1 MTDKESGGIFTG
13 LAFMFFLIGIA
24 LITFSAGFTFTPLL
38 IFVLFGSIS
47 MFAGVSMLA
56 ESRAFLGLP
65 FILMYLFI
73 FTSQQPAIMGQAIF
87 GYWWPQVQNF
97 GETYLSPLGTALEQA
112 GKSLSDVWLMM
123 TNPQAYFLKISQ
135 TNQATQ
141 SVITTGGT
149 SLSIET
155 NKVDLLPTV
164 IGTLEPSEPVIGI
177 IELEN
182 KGEFESGRVDLTLSN
197 NWVDPKDNKESS
209 VGTISNL
216 KCSGST
222 YEGTSGNPLFCN
234 WTDTTYPHELKASSF
249 IINIGNAE
257 DLRLCKDNV
266 TSSCTCG
273 SCIKETQTY
282 KHAGEIVK
290 FYTNLSYNY
299 NVNVTIPFNIIN
311 QTLYMERLKT
321 GNRVLMTNITSE
333 YTGGPVKATLF
344 IPNQPA
350 RTHWPQLVVA
360 SIYNDGSGELTKVNK
375 FEIMFYSQYIE
386 SVQVIM
392 TTFKYSDKSDGCD
405 TPVGQNITNKD
416 SNDNFVIIC
425 KNEYGTIKPQ
435 EYKRVSFYVIPK
447 EGVEITEKTTQII
460 GKANYGY
467 RKTNAQSLVVA
478 NNPPE

>member
-1 MTDKESGGIFTG
+1 MKGEEKAKGGGMLYGLSFMLFFIGFAMIIFFGGT
-13 LAFMFFLIGIA
+13 ANMV
-24 LITFSAGFTFTPLL
+24 LL

-47 MFAGVSMLA
+47 MLAGINMTA
-56 ESRAFLGLP
+56 EPRSYLGLP
-65 FILMYLFI
+65 FILMFLFI

-87 GYWWPQVQNF
+87 GYWWPQVQSF
-97 GETYLSPLGTALEQA
+97 GDTYMPPLTNALDQA
-112 GKSLSDVWLMM
+112 WKSLSKVGKMM
-123 TNPQAYFLKISQ
+123 TDPAGYFRDIQ
-135 TNQATQ
+135 MENQATQ
-141 SVITTGGT
+141 SVITQGGT

-197 NWVDPKDNKESS
+197 NWVNPTDSKEIS

-234 WTDTTYPHELKASSF
+234 WTSTTYPHELKASSF

-311 QTLYMERLKT
+311 QTLYMERLKI

-360 SIYNDGSGELTKVNK
+360 SIYNDGAGELTRINNYT
-375 FEIMFYSQYIE
+375 ITFYGQYIE
-386 SVQVIM
+386 SVEVIM
-392 TTFKYSDKSDGCD
+392 KTFDDCNVSEN
-405 TPVGQNITNKD
+405 TNITKTN
-416 SNDNFVIIC
+416 NNFVIKC
-425 KNEYGTIKPQ
+425 WHNSRSIKPQ
-435 EYKRVSFYVIPK
+435 EYKRVSFYVTAIDS
-447 EGVEITEKTTQII
+447 VEITEKTAQII
-460 GKANYGY
+460 GKANYDY